1 MNGTAHRHEQRRVDG
16 VTPPNSSSP
25 AARNLDSKRV
35 LPRHPA
41 AAAVVAAG
49 FAVLLYL
56 IEIVDSAVTADLD
69 EGGIEPR
76 SLGGLEGIIWSP
88 LLHHGWAH
96 LIGNTI
102 PVVVF
107 AFLVMAAGLARWF
120 LVTGIVWILGGLGV
134 WLTAPSNSITVGA
147 SGLAFGWLAFLLVR
161 GIFTRSAAQLAV
173 AALLLVLWG
182 GMLWGALPGAQGVSW
197 QAHLFGALAGV
208 FAAWVLA
215 RADRRRV
222 RQPARD
228 TATRRPGNLD
238 V

>member
-1 MNGTAHRHEQRRVDG
+1 FRGGRRGLEVPVHGGVQRFVGRSSGKARRTTLGVNGTAHRHDQRRVGG
-16 VTPPNSSSP
+16 VTSPNSSSP
-25 AARNLDSKRV
+25 AARNPDSKRV

-41 AAAVVAAG
+41 AAAVLAAG

-69 EGGIEPR
+69 KGGIEPR

-120 LVTGIVWILGGLGV
+120 LVTGI
-134 WLTAPSNSITVGA
+134 
-147 SGLAFGWLAFLLVR
+147 
-161 GIFTRSAAQLAV
+161 
-173 AALLLVLWG
+173 
-182 GMLWGALPGAQGVSW
+182 
-197 QAHLFGALAGV
+197 
-208 FAAWVLA
+208 
-215 RADRRRV
+215 
-222 RQPARD
+222 
-228 TATRRPGNLD
+228 
-238 V
+238 